1 VEVEHFPWLKH
12 VIVFRTA
19 NFNNAKS
26 LLFGNCFRMVNF
38 FFLFNLRFRKMKKK
52 ELVMM
57 NKTVIR
63 IKLRWS
69 C

>member
-1 VEVEHFPWLKH
+1 VEVEHFPWLKQ

-52 ELVMM
+52 NWL
-57 NKTVIR
+57 
-63 IKLRWS
+63 
-69 C
+69 